1 MEQYPEVTLL
11 LGEPTH
17 FDKAQQNIK
26 MDEIPRHLNEIFF
39 LSVAYTW
46 RMLKLSSHVADTFFQ

>member
-1 MEQYPEVTLL
+1 M
-11 LGEPTH
+11 H

-39 LSVAYTW
+39 
-46 RMLKLSSHVADTFFQ
+46 FQLHIPGEC